1 MTGPDVL
8 PDVQDSQYALQERS
22 GGDTWP
28 ARGPPLGDSL
38 ARWPSGVGDEDLVV
52 APVQHRRDG
61 GGPALSVFCLHRDG
75 GADELGGQRGRVAVV
90 DGTPLAG
97 GQAVR
102 PPAGARIGTGCSGLR
117 VRVEIEQGPVLVAL
131 EEAREPVHKLVV
143 LGGVGLR
150 TVLDVGAH
158 ENQAAGAALAVGGG
172 DAGLGAAD
180 LAGEGCALAAL
191 GLLERF
197 FLRREFLFE
206 GRLPRQ

>member
-1 MTGPDVL
+1 MAPHSPVVRRCGRQPGRG
-8 PDVQDSQYALQERS
+8 SA
-22 GGDTWP
+22 P
-28 ARGPPLGDSL
+28 AAAG
-38 ARWPSGVGDEDLVV
+38 
-52 APVQHRRDG
+52 
-61 GGPALSVFCLHRDG
+61 SVF
-75 GADELGGQRGRVAVV
+75 AW
-90 DGTPLAG
+90 
-97 GQAVR
+97 
-102 PPAGARIGTGCSGLR
+102 
-117 VRVEIEQGPVLVAL
+117 EIEQGPVLVAL